1 VTGRARGQATVELVL
16 VLPLLVTLLLAVVQV
31 ALVART
37 HVLVSAAARDA
48 ARAAAVDGD
57 ADGARQAALDGS
69 GLDPARLDVEVV
81 FDAQLVRATVTYRDP
96 TAVPLVGR
104 LVGDVTVSA
113 SVAMRR
119 ER

>member
-1 VTGRARGQATVELVL
+1 VTTRARGQATVELVL

-31 ALVART
+31 AMVART
-37 HVLVSAAARDA
+37 HVLVSGAARDA

-57 ADGARQAALDGS
+57 VASARAAALEGS
-69 GLDPARLDVEVV
+69 GLDPDRLEVV
-81 FDAQLVRATVTYRDP
+81 VAFDRQLVRATVTYRDP
-96 TAVPLVGR
+96 TAVPLVGT